1 MTWRKRQ
8 EHVMDGD
15 IVEPSE
21 WRINQNEF
29 TSEFNGYLDNDNL
42 HNHSIHRRLVKRD
55 TFTKVYVDQKQSLY
69 GYLFS
74 HKQSGWTNQCDFLV
88 KQSGDRSSEW
98 FGIASRHT
106 ELMDE
111 NWSDR
116 TNKESFTG
124 WNTVESTGNPDQVL
138 FYERG
143 QPTSRYTAEL
153 PHRDFVTDSEAM
165 VIVDFHGTVSWLH
178 GRGTMA
184 SPDDFFFNWY
194 YRNESSDVYPGE
206 DYPIYTTS
214 GNGFH
219 KPENYYYEYRA
230 ARTLCSMWR
239 ITVDGMIV
247 AETGLLGSEYKHH
260 PIYLCGAIPVS
271 SGSHRV
277 QLEAQ
282 TVWYAPGLDKTI
294 QSSAE
299 FPALS
304 KIDEKTPSD
313 GYHVNLTT
321 DCVLRW
327 PNLITQVRSR

>member
-29 TSEFNGYLDNDNL
+29 ASEFNGYLDNDNL
-42 HNHSIHRRLVKRD
+42 HNHTLNRRLVKRD

-69 GYLFS
+69 GYLFN
-74 HKQSGWTNQCDFLV
+74 HTQSGWTSQADFLV
-88 KQSGDRSSEW
+88 KQSGYPPSEW
-98 FGIASRHT
+98 FGIAGRQN
-106 ELMDE
+106 ELIGE
-111 NWSDR
+111 NWTSH
-116 TNKESFTG
+116 TSKETFTG
-124 WNTVESTGNPDQVL
+124 WKTVENTEDPSKVL

-143 QPTSRYTAEL
+143 KESSRYTTEL

-165 VIVDFHGTVSWLH
+165 IIVDFHGTVSWMH
-178 GRGTMA
+178 GIGSMHNEN
-184 SPDDFFFNWY
+184 DVFFNHL
-194 YRNESSDVYPGE
+194 YRIHDSGTYLGE
-206 DYPIYTTS
+206 DYPIRTTS

-247 AETGLLGSEYKHH
+247 AETGLLGSEYQHH

-282 TVWYAPGLDKTI
+282 MVWYSPGLDKTI

-299 FPALS
+299 YPALS
-304 KIDEKTPSD
+304 KIDETTPDD
-313 GYHVNLTT
+313 GYRINLTT
-321 DCVLRW
+321 DCELRW